1 MRIIIREKADADLD
15 GIYSWIEKYTPG
27 AAGGA
32 DRRVVGGVVGAARR
46 EATVLLVGRG
56 SGESPVAI

>member
-1 MRIIIREKADADLD
+1 MRIVIREKADADLD

-32 DRRVVGGVVGAARR
+32 DRRVVGGVVGAAGR
-46 EATVLLVGRG
+46 ESCAGGAKTCKQSSR
-56 SGESPVAI
+56 P